1 MKTIYTQIDGKYYQM
16 NQPTKVPLEL
26 VREEHGISSKVVV
39 DAGDKR
45 LTQEIVI
52 NTMTA
57 TGIKSNKE
65 LYCRMI
71 KHLKKAKITD
81 VPVFKGKQL
90 IGTQSDG

>member
-45 LTQEIVI
+45 LIQNVVISTI
-52 NTMTA
+52 NT
-57 TGIKSNKE
+57 TGTK
-65 LYCRMI
+65 
-71 KHLKKAKITD
+71 
-81 VPVFKGKQL
+81 
-90 IGTQSDG
+90 